1 VGASIR
7 AGCRPYD
14 IACRFGGDEF
24 GVILA
29 ENDSGCAEQISKRI
43 LNQISNIEIRIG
55 GDEIKVACSGG
66 LASATE
72 MPIDFEPADLLK
84 AADEALYKA
93 KSEGRNRLVVA
104 SPSG

>member
-1 VGASIR
+1 M
-7 AGCRPYD
+7 
-14 IACRFGGDEF
+14 
-24 GVILA
+24 
-29 ENDSGCAEQISKRI
+29 
-43 LNQISNIEIRIG
+43 G

-66 LASATE
+66 LASATD

-84 AADEALYKA
+84 TADEALYRA